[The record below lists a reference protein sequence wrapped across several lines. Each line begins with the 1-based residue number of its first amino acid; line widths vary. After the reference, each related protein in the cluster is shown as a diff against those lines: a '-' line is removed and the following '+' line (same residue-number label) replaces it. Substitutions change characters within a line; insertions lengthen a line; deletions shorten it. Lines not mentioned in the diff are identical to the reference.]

1 MHSETHQRLAQLAAT
16 SDMSTEELEAFTKEE
31 RRNHAHASLGILPQR
46 WLAYQWNIDNR
57 QEVAGDKELLK
68 MQDEYILAIKNNSF
82 GLAVFDKLVRGL
94 YALDVAEMHA
104 WLFAYAKASAI
115 DSQSDPKGRDRWE
128 NELKASYS
136 KSIGGRALYTLVL
149 ELTVGL
155 SDEERKQV
163 EDYADRR
170 FEGHNF
176 LAILIKTKV
185 FDYIHDGVTT
195 CVESL
200 SGNDAFACLT
210 LISMVQIN
218 PAFEATFIFMI
229 ASFANYV
236 LGSTAHG
243 KEMAETINFAKKLVT
258 ELLEKGKELSK
269 EVG

>member
-1 MHSETHQRLAQLAAT
+1 MKSETHEDLAQLAAKNDI
-16 SDMSTEELEAFTKEE
+16 SIEELEAFTNED
-31 RRNHAHASLGILPQR
+31 RRNNAHASLGILPQR

-57 QEVAGDKELLK
+57 QEVARDKELLN
-68 MQDEYILAIKNNSF
+68 MQEEYVLAIKNNSF
-82 GLAVFDKLVRGL
+82 GLAVFDQLVRGL

-104 WLFAYAKASAI
+104 WLFAYAKASGVDI
-115 DSQSDPKGRDRWE
+115 QSDPIGRDRWQ

-155 SDEERKQV
+155 TDEERKQV
-163 EDYADRR
+163 DDYADQR
-170 FEGHNF
+170 FKGHNF

-185 FDYIHDGVTT
+185 FDYIHDGGTT
-195 CVESL
+195 RVKSL
-200 SGNDAFACLT
+200 SENDACACLT
-210 LISMVQIN
+210 LLSMVHIN
-218 PAFEATFIFMI
+218 PPFEATFMFMI

-243 KEMAETINFAKKLVT
+243 KEMAETIEFAKNLVT

-269 EVG
+269 EVE

>member
-1 MHSETHQRLAQLAAT
+1 MKSETHEGLAQLAAT
-16 SDMSTEELEAFTKEE
+16 SDMSTEDLEAFTKEE

-57 QEVAGDKELLK
+57 QDVACDKELLK
-68 MQDEYILAIKNNSF
+68 MQDEYVLAIKHNSF
-82 GLAVFDKLVRGL
+82 GLAAFDKLVRGL

-149 ELTVGL
+149 ELTIGL

-163 EDYADRR
+163 EDYGDHR
-170 FEGHNF
+170 FKGHNF
-176 LAILIKTKV
+176 LAILIKKKV

-200 SGNDAFACLT
+200 PENDACACLT

-218 PAFEATFIFMI
+218 PAFEVTFMFMI
-229 ASFANYV
+229 TSFANYV

-243 KEMAETINFAKKLVT
+243 KEMAETIDFAKMLVT
-258 ELLEKGKELSK
+258 ELLDKGKELSK
-269 EVG
+269 EAG